1 MKTSFRFLFSAF
13 LLLPCLNAAA
23 QDWQDTVSR
32 IEQLFS
38 SYKPD
43 IPGCQFVISRNGRTV
58 FSKAWG
64 MADLEHNAPLTI
76 QSPIEIGS
84 VSKQFTAACILLLEQ
99 QGKLSL
105 DDDVRK
111 YIPELPDYG
120 TKITLRSM
128 IHHLSG

>member
-1 MKTSFRFLFSAF
+1 MKKTS
-13 LLLPCLNAAA
+13 LLLLLITVCLVSQA
-23 QDWQDTVSR
+23 QSWQDTLSKVEQQFSR
-32 IEQLFS
+32 
-38 SYKPD
+38 YKPD
-43 IPGCQFVISRNGRTV
+43 IPGCQFVISRNGRTI

-64 MADLEHNAPLTI
+64 MADLEHNAPLTT

-120 TKITLRSM
+120 TPVTLRSM
-128 IHHLSG
+128 I